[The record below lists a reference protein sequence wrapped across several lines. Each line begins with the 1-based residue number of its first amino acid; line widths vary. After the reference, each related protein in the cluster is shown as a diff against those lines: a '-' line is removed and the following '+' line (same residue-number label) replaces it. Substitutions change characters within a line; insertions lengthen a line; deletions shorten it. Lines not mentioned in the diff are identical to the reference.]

1 MDDAPTRRPPPLIRN
16 AALQALSEAARE
28 RVTAELEC
36 VTLSTGSVVFDN
48 DAPGLYVIFPAD
60 CVLSLRGLLPDG
72 GSSELALISGDGMVG
87 LGALAGNS
95 PIGGKVHMRWHAMR
109 AGTAWRLPTRTLL
122 DLIDASPA
130 ARSAVMACYNRLA
143 WEFLVRAQC
152 NRHHR
157 LEEQLC
163 GWLLRFRV
171 LSGTDEIACTQ
182 QEIADVIGV
191 RREGVTEALG
201 RLQARGAVECG
212 RGRLR
217 ILDATALAERDCGC
231 QRVLDDRLSA
241 SITQPVATNTADKP
255 AAFRKTLA
263 YPSLVTSKN
272 G

>member
-1 MDDAPTRRPPPLIRN
+1 MDDAPLRRPPSMIRN
-16 AALQALSEAARE
+16 STLRSLMEFAGDRIAS
-28 RVTAELEC
+28 ELEC

-48 DAPGLYVIFPAD
+48 DDPGPYAIFPAE

-72 GSSELALISGDGMVG
+72 GSSELALISRDGMVG
-87 LGALAGNS
+87 LGAVAGNG
-95 PIGGKVHMRWHAMR
+95 PVGGKVRMRWHAMR
-109 AGTAWRLPTRTLL
+109 GGAAWRLPTRTLL

-130 ARSAVMACYNRLA
+130 VHSAIMACYNRLA

-163 GWLLRFRV
+163 GWLLRFSA
-171 LSGTDEIACTQ
+171 LSESDEIACTQ

-201 RLQARGAVECG
+201 RLQAIGAVDCG

-217 ILDATALAERDCGC
+217 ILDPSALDGRACGC
-231 QRVLDDRLSA
+231 QRVVDDRLSA
-241 SITQPVATNTADKP
+241 SITQAVATNNADRP
-255 AAFRKTLA
+255 AAFHKTLA
-263 YPSLVTSKN
+263 
-272 G
+272 

>member
-1 MDDAPTRRPPPLIRN
+1 METAG
-16 AALQALSEAARE
+16 E
-28 RVTAELEC
+28 RITADLEC

-48 DAPGLYVIFPAD
+48 IDPGPYAIFPAD
-60 CVLSLRGLLPDG
+60 CVLSLRGVLPDG
-72 GSSELALISGDGMVG
+72 DSSELALISRDGMVG

-95 PIGGKVHMRWHAMR
+95 PAGGKVHMRWHAMR
-109 AGTAWRLPTRTLL
+109 AGTAWRLPIRTLL

-130 ARSAVMACYNRLA
+130 AHSAIMACYNRLA

-163 GWLLRFRV
+163 GWLLRFRA
-171 LSGTDEIACTQ
+171 LSDSDEIACTQ

-201 RLQARGAVECG
+201 RLQASGAVDCG

-217 ILDATALAERDCGC
+217 ILDAAALDGRACGC
-231 QRVLDDRLSA
+231 QRVVDDRLSA
-241 SITQPVATNTADKP
+241 SITQPVATNTADRP

-263 YPSLVTSKN
+263 
-272 G
+272 